1 MNQITLL
8 QKLNGKNEMKIA
20 IIHYVAGISSKSL
33 AEALR
38 YNGITADVFKLSK
51 DGPPD
56 PRAGYTHVFSYGAGF
71 AGAYPNRINEAAA
84 VLRCVDKTQTFDAL
98 KKAGCNTVE
107 YCTRKQDIPK
117 HWETV
122 VVRTKI
128 DGRKAEGLDYHEN
141 DGRIPDGALFSE
153 YFEHKFEY
161 RIMVFKGVVVG
172 RYFKAEKEGD
182 WYFNVQPKKGFEI
195 MDDHCIRAAKALG
208 IDYVGF
214 DVVANTKKDFRI
226 LEANSAPRI
235 TDEAENAIVEYYIN
249 L

>member
-1 MNQITLL
+1 
-8 QKLNGKNEMKIA
+8 MKIA
-20 IIHYVAGISSKSL
+20 IIHYVAGISSKIL
-33 AEALR
+33 ANALR
-38 YNGITADVFKLSK
+38 LNGAKVDVFNINK
-51 DGPPD
+51 DGVPSI
-56 PRAGYTHVFSYGAGF
+56 RAGYTHVFSYGAS
-71 AGAYPNRINEAAA
+71 AACNHPNRINSAAA
-84 VLRCVDKTQTFDAL
+84 VANCVNKTITFDIL

-122 VVRTKI
+122 VVRSKI

-141 DGRIPDGALFSE
+141 NGQIPDGALFSE

-161 RIMVFKGVVVG
+161 RIMVFKGAVVG

-182 WYFNVQPKKGFEI
+182 WYFNVQPKKGFED

-226 LEANSAPRI
+226 LEANSGPRI